1 MKISF
6 STPNFDTDTILIA
19 GIFEDKKLS
28 FSADTLDNKTS
39 GIITNTLK
47 KHKKFNGKFK
57 KTLVLHNFE
66 EIGAHSIILVG
77 LGKPE
82 DLDAEK
88 LRDLGGSLV
97 ARFQNCGEAKL
108 SFLIKDLKEADLDA
122 VTIGTSLAE
131 GALLRSYRFDKYKTK
146 MKEEDKPTLE
156 EFEVMSADAPA
167 IEEAFAAIEPVCEA
181 VFTARNLV
189 NEPANIVYP
198 EALVNEAK
206 TLKSLGVDIDVLD
219 EKDMKKLGMNS
230 LLSVGQGSARES
242 YLIVMK
248 YNGNPSAENKAPLA
262 FIGKGVTFDTG
273 GISLKPGKG
282 MEDMKADMAGAA
294 AVIGLMKA
302 LAGRK
307 AKVNVIGVVGAVENM
322 PSSTASRPGDVVT
335 SLSGQTIEIINT
347 DAEGRMVLADAL
359 WYTQDKYA
367 PQFMIDLA
375 TLTGAVIVALGHHN
389 AGVMSNDDV
398 LAKQIFDAGQKTS
411 ETNWRLPLGDKYN
424 KQVDSVIADVRNTS
438 NAPGAGTITAGQFL
452 QRFVNEKKWAHIDIA
467 GTESV
472 TKNTDLAP
480 KGATGYGVRLLNQFV
495 ADCYED

>member
-6 STPNFDTDTILIA
+6 STPNFETDSILVV
-19 GIFEDKKLS
+19 GIFEEKKLS

-47 KHKKFNGKFK
+47 KHKKFNGRFK
-57 KTLVLHNFE
+57 ENIVLHNFSD
-66 EIGAHSIILVG
+66 IDAHSIILVG
-77 LGKPE
+77 LGKAE

-88 LRDLGGSLV
+88 LRDLGGFIV
-97 ARFQNCGEAKL
+97 GNFQNCGEKKI
-108 SFLIKDLKEADLDA
+108 SFLFKEFKGTELNS
-122 VTIGTSLAE
+122 VEIGTSIAE
-131 GALLRSYRFDKYKTK
+131 GALLRSYRFDKYKTQI
-146 MKEEDKPTLE
+146 KEKDKPTLE
-156 EFEVMSADAPA
+156 TFDIMSAEAPA
-167 IEEAFAAIEPVCEA
+167 IEEAFASVEPVCEA

-198 EALVNEAK
+198 ESLVDEAK
-206 TLKSLGVDIDVLD
+206 ALKSLGVDVDVLD

-248 YNGNPSAENKAPLA
+248 YNGDSSAEDKSPVA

-273 GISLKPGKG
+273 GISLKPGNG
-282 MEDMKADMAGAA
+282 MEEMKADMAGAA

-307 AKVNVIGVVGAVENM
+307 AKVNAIGVVGAVENM
-322 PSSTASRPGDVVT
+322 PSSNATRPGDVVT

-359 WYTQDKYA
+359 WYTQDKYK
-367 PQFMIDLA
+367 PKFMIDLA

-389 AGVMSNDDV
+389 AGVMSNDDE
-398 LAKQIFDAGQKTS
+398 LAKQIFEAGEKTA
-411 ETNWRLPLGDKYN
+411 ETNWRLPLGKKYN
-424 KQVDSVIADVRNTS
+424 KQVDSDIADVRNTS
-438 NAPGAGTITAGQFL
+438 NAKGAGTITAGQFL
-452 QRFVNEKKWAHIDIA
+452 QRFVNKKTWAHIDIA
-467 GTESV
+467 GVEHTS
-472 TKNTDLAP
+472 KNTDIAP

-495 ADCYED
+495 ADFYEG